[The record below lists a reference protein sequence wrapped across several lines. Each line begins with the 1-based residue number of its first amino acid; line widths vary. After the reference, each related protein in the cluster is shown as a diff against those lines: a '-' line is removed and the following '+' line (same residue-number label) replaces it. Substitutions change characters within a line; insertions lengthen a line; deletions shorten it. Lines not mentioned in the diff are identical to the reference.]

1 MTLPVHVWITS
12 YTNVSA
18 HAQTL
23 TILTSHPAPASDVSQ
38 NCFAQVVEPTRGRVY
53 FLFKY
58 FWLRG
63 DKMLD
68 FFTIFSK
75 GGIVLWCFQGTGVTE
90 SFTGPVNALIRSV
103 ILQERSGNKS
113 FTHEALNLKYK
124 LDNEF
129 ELIFVVGFQKILTL
143 TYVDKLIDDVQLHFR
158 DRYKNELEEKGA
170 MKLLNHSFEFEGDF
184 KMLLREAEESSK
196 ARSPAPMRSFKE
208 SEKSQKTVKSMI
220 ETKGGDKEKEQGSKK
235 SKNTKKEELVKADVG
250 KSTSPAPKLVENGT
264 HGLTAEELMQ
274 KRREEFFRKRTAGAA
289 EKVSKSPKPQ
299 KPKEKQMRVWGMSGS
314 STKDLDYSDKNGESS
329 NGCDQN
335 QDAPVDPGMQLNPMK
350 GDLQSVECDSS
361 DDEEEEEEERVVVNA
376 TVKTSKKS
384 GGFGGMFGMLKGLV
398 GSKSLNLE
406 DMEPVLEKLRDH
418 LIAKNV
424 AAEIASQL
432 CDSVAKKLEGKVM
445 GTFTTVASTV
455 KQALQESLVQ
465 ILQPKRRVDILRDVM
480 EAQSQRRP
488 FVVTFCGV
496 NGVGKSTNL
505 AKISFWLIENGFTV
519 LIAACDTFRAGAVE
533 QLRTHQRRL
542 NSLHPPEKH
551 GGRVMVQLYEKGYGK
566 DAAGIAMEAIA
577 YARNQAFD
585 VVLVDTA
592 GRMQDNAPLMTALAK
607 LIAVNMPDLV
617 LFVGEALVGNE
628 AVDQLVKFN
637 QALADHSMSDKPR
650 LIDGIV
656 LTKFDTIDDKVGA
669 AISMTYITGQPI
681 VFVGTGQTYN
691 DLRSLNARAV
701 VSALM
706 KA

>member
-1 MTLPVHVWITS
+1 
-12 YTNVSA
+12 
-18 HAQTL
+18 
-23 TILTSHPAPASDVSQ
+23 
-38 NCFAQVVEPTRGRVY
+38 
-53 FLFKY
+53 
-58 FWLRG
+58 
-63 DKMLD
+63 MLD

-75 GGIVLWCFQGTGVTE
+75 GGIVLWCFQGAGVTE

-103 ILQERSGNKS
+103 ILQERSGNAS
-113 FTHEALNLKYK
+113 FTHGALSLKYK

-143 TYVDKLIDDVQLHFR
+143 TYVDKLINDIQLRFR
-158 DRYKNELEEKGA
+158 DRYKNELEQKGA
-170 MKLLNHSFEFEGDF
+170 LKLLNNSFDFGDDF
-184 KMLLREAEESSK
+184 KMLLREAEDSSK
-196 ARSPAPMRSFKE
+196 GRTVSMKNYKE
-208 SEKSQKTVKSMI
+208 SAKSQKTVKSMI
-220 ETKGGDKEKEQGSKK
+220 ESKGGDENKDQGGRKNK
-235 SKNTKKEELVKADVG
+235 STKKDAAAAEANKKDAGKAAVS
-250 KSTSPAPKLVENGT
+250 KAVENGN
-264 HGLTAEELMQ
+264 HGLSPDEAMQ
-274 KRREEFFRKRTAGAA
+274 RRRDEFFRKRTATT
-289 EKVSKSPKPQ
+289 EKSSKSPKPQ
-299 KPKEKQMRVWGMSGS
+299 KPREKVMRVWDMGGS
-314 STKDLDYSDKNGESS
+314 STKNLDYSERNGDGSQ
-329 NGCDQN
+329 NGDHPDRTLN
-335 QDAPVDPGMQLNPMK
+335 DPDMQLSSME
-350 GDLQSVECDSS
+350 GDLLSVDYEESEE
-361 DDEEEEEEERVVVNA
+361 DEEEAEEEQVEKAERVVNQ
-376 TVKTSKKS
+376 TSQPSSKKR
-384 GGFGGMFGMLKGLV
+384 GGFGGMLGMLRGLV
-398 GSKSLNLE
+398 GSKSLTQE
-406 DMEPVLEKLRDH
+406 DMHPILEKMREH

-455 KQALQESLVQ
+455 KQSLQESLVQ

-505 AKISFWLIENGFTV
+505 AKISFWLIENGFSV
-519 LIAACDTFRAGAVE
+519 LIAACDTFRSGAVE

-542 NSLHPPEKH
+542 NSLHPPERH
-551 GGRVMVQLYEKGYGK
+551 GGRQVVQLYEKGYGK

-577 YARNQAFD
+577 YARNQRFD

-592 GRMQDNAPLMTALAK
+592 GRMQDNVPLMTALTK
-607 LIAVNMPDLV
+607 LIAVNTPDLV

-637 QALADHSMSDKPR
+637 KALADHSMSEKPH